1 MGTKEYRLGFR
12 GDIEGLR
19 AVAILLVVAAHAGVP
34 WLAGG
39 FVGVDVFFVLSGYLI
54 TGLLVQEMVGS
65 NRLDFLTFYVRR
77 LRRLLPALL
86 VMLLV
91 TCLLAAQLLAPVEQ
105 RGQASAAAM
114 AAVWLSNVHFA
125 LAKLDYFSSGSESN
139 LFLHTWSLG
148 VEEQFYLLWPALLLA
163 IFIGRSGSKNFAR
176 LKVAMFII
184 FLVSF
189 VSCVALTKLSPQ
201 MAFYMMPMRAWQFS
215 LGALVWL
222 QFQRDGNNNVG
233 PYVGNVEYKG
243 LYLAGW
249 AGLGLIVGAGLL
261 LNANLSYPGW
271 WALLPTIGAGC
282 VLAAGHSRS
291 MAGVSRL
298 LSWGPMQMIGRISYS
313 WYLWH
318 WPVLLLGRFAFGVNS
333 PGYRAV
339 EVLVSLVLAIASYVV
354 IEAPIRHQS
363 GWLTHRRAALIGA
376 AAIMVAANV
385 GSIHW
390 FNQASDQMV
399 SPATQ
404 RFTRAHMDA
413 PIIYSQGC
421 DDWYQS
427 SRVNICAFGPEDA
440 RHTAV
445 LMGDSIAGQW
455 FPAVASAF
463 HRPDWRLLVLTKSAC
478 PMVDVSFFYGR
489 IGREYTECAAWRAA
503 SLSQVAAIKPD
514 VVLLGSAAS
523 NGFTE
528 SQWIEGSSR
537 VLNVVSPVSGH
548 IYVLRGTPSLPFD
561 GPDCLAEN
569 QGRPKWLSALRTCSA
584 PLSNAHADMVFH
596 WLQRATSRYGNATAM
611 DLNDLVCPDGVC
623 RAELQGKIV
632 FRDSQHMTAS
642 FSESLGKAVEQRL
655 AMDQL
660 SSGQGDSATTH

>member
-34 WLAGG
+34 WLTGG

-54 TGLLVQEMVGS
+54 TGLLVQEMAGS
-65 NRLDFLTFYVRR
+65 NRLDFLAFYVRR

-105 RGQASAAAM
+105 RGQASASAM
-114 AAVWLSNVHFA
+114 AAIWLSNVHFA
-125 LAKLDYFSSGSESN
+125 LAKLDYFSPGSESN

-163 IFIGRSGSKNFAR
+163 IFVGRNGGKAFTR
-176 LKVAMFII
+176 LKWAMLII
-184 FLVSF
+184 LLASF
-189 VSCVALTKLSPQ
+189 ASCVVLTQTSPQ
-201 MAFYMMPMRAWQFS
+201 LAFYMMPMRAWQFS

-222 QFQRDGNNNVG
+222 QFQRDGNNNIG
-233 PYVGNVEYKG
+233 SRTNDVEYKG
-243 LYLAGW
+243 LHLAGW
-249 AGLGLIVGAGLL
+249 LGLALIVGAGLL
-261 LNANLSYPGW
+261 LSANVSYPGW
-271 WALLPTIGAGC
+271 WAFLPTIGAGC
-282 VLAAGHSRS
+282 VLAAGYGRPMS
-291 MAGVSRL
+291 GVSRL
-298 LSWGPMQMIGRISYS
+298 LSWQPMQMIGKISYS

-318 WPVLLLGRFAFGVNS
+318 WPVLLLGRFAFGINS
-333 PGYRAV
+333 PAYRAA

-376 AAIMVAANV
+376 VAIMVVANV
-385 GSIHW
+385 ASIHW
-390 FNQASDQMV
+390 FNQAFDQMR
-399 SPATQ
+399 SPETQ

-427 SRVNICAFGPEDA
+427 SRVNICAFGAEDA
-440 RHTAV
+440 KHTAV

-455 FPAVASAF
+455 FPAVATAF
-463 HRPDWRLLVLTKSAC
+463 DRPGWRLLVLTKSAC
-478 PMVDVSFFYGR
+478 PMVDEPFFYGR

-503 SLSQVAAIKPD
+503 SLSRVAAIKPD
-514 VVLLGSAAS
+514 VVLLGSAEA

-528 SQWIEGSSR
+528 SQWIDGSTR
-537 VLNVVSPVSGH
+537 VMNVISPASGH
-548 IYVLRGTPSLPFD
+548 VYVLRGTPSLPFD

-569 QGRPKWLSALRTCSA
+569 QGRPKWLSSLRTCSA
-584 PLSNAHADMVFH
+584 PLNNAHSDMVFH
-596 WLQRATSRYGNATAM
+596 WLQQVASRYGNATAM
-611 DLNDLVCPDGVC
+611 DLNDLVCPEGVC
-623 RAELQGKIV
+623 RAELQGRIV

-642 FSESLGKAVEQRL
+642 FAESLGGAMQQRL
-655 AMDQL
+655 AIDQQ
-660 SSGQGDSATTH
+660 SSGQGSPTAIQ